1 LSQIA
6 ESSGFASLDEAALVA
21 AQRSRM
27 RPAYV
32 GNRPIDSKVE
42 APYRFVLKDGS
53 PPPR

>member
-1 LSQIA
+1 LRRA
-6 ESSGFASLDEAALVA
+6 RAFASLDEAALVA